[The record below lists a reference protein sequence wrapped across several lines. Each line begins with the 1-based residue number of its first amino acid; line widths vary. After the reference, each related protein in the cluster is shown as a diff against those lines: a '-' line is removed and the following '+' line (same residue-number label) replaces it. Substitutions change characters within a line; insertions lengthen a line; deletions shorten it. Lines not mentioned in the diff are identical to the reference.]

1 MSSVTVI
8 DQKGAAVG
16 SVELPGG
23 MLAAADKG
31 YQAMHDVVVAY
42 QNGLRAGSA
51 SSKTKGTAAGSGK
64 KPWKQKGTGRARAG
78 YRRSPVWK
86 GGGVAFGPVPRSYV
100 QRLPKKVT
108 RLAFRRAFS
117 DKVAEGALTV
127 LDGLALEAPKTK
139 AFAALVKG
147 LGLTGRILFV
157 LDTVDPKAL
166 LAMRNLPDV
175 ALATAAEVNTFE
187 IMRAGTVVAT
197 RAALEILVRRLSAE
211 GGKAS

>member
-1 MSSVTVI
+1 MSSVKVI

-16 SVELPGG
+16 SVDLPEG
-23 MLAAADKG
+23 MLAGSDKG
-31 YQAMHDVVVAY
+31 VQAMHDVVVAY

-51 SSKTKGTAAGSGK
+51 SSKTKSTASGSGK

-100 QRLPKKVT
+100 QRLPKKVA
-108 RLAFRRAFS
+108 RLALRRAFS
-117 DKVAEGALTV
+117 DKVEEGALTV
-127 LDGLALEAPKTK
+127 LDRLVVETPKTK
-139 AFAALVKG
+139 LFAALVKD
-147 LGLTGRILFV
+147 LGLTGTILFV
-157 LDTVDPKAL
+157 LEKVDPKAL
-166 LAMRNLPDV
+166 LAMRNMPGL

-187 IMRAGTVVAT
+187 VMRAGTVVAT
-197 RAALEILVRRLSAE
+197 RAALDILARRLSAE